1 MNRGRFNS
9 LLSLT
14 REHNY
19 NYPARTD
26 VLTVVLPG
34 SAFPS
39 VKTVAQA
46 AGFPDKAGANDHSG
60 ATVADFHR
68 IPFAC
73 NTYWIVK
80 EHPEDS
86 SETGWCQRENEKS
99 TIALLAALI

>member
-1 MNRGRFNS
+1 LIKRENIDS

-19 NYPARTD
+19 GFFTRKD
-26 VLTVVLPG
+26 ILTVVLPD

-39 VKTVAQA
+39 VRIVAQA
-46 AGFPDKAGANDHSG
+46 AGLPVKAGTNDHSG

-68 IPFAC
+68 IPLTC

-80 EHPEDS
+80 EQPQDS
-86 SETGWCQRENEKS
+86 TGNACRQRENQKS
-99 TIALLAALI
+99 MIASFAA